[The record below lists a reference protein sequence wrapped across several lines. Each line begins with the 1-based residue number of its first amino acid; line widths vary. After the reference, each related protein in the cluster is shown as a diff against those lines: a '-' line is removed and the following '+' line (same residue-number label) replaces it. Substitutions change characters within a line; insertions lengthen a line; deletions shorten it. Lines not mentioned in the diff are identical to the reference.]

1 MTRPC
6 RREKEQGSLGSAA
19 LPGLLEIRS
28 VPVIAG
34 QRARCPWPGFPAAA
48 AICMTTSI
56 HSVPAAPASPLQCF
70 FISVPD
76 ILFIFLLNILPRLCL
91 KMRGGKKPSTFLVKA
106 VARETTR
113 HHSQNTKTA
122 SRHSEVSSESRGQ
135 DRGCGTRVRGTRRVL
150 LRGAAEMKPDF

>member
-1 MTRPC
+1 M
-6 RREKEQGSLGSAA
+6 AA
-19 LPGLLEIRS
+19 LPCRGCWKYVRWPSSQERKLG
-28 VPVIAG
+28 VPG
-34 QRARCPWPGFPAAA
+34 RATPAAA
-48 AICMTTSI
+48 AICVTISI
-56 HSVPAAPASPLQCF
+56 HSVPAAPASPLQCS

-106 VARETTR
+106 VARETTQ

-122 SRHSEVSSESRGQ
+122 SRHSGVSRESRGH
-135 DRGCGTRVRGTRRVL
+135 DRGCGTHVRGTRRVL